1 MDIFENISP
10 EIIQRAQRIKMVLT
24 DNDGVLTDG
33 GVFYGENGETFKRFN
48 IRDGMGV
55 ERLRKHAAVETGII
69 TGEFSPSVRMRS
81 EKLRITELH
90 LGIKDKSAVLN
101 DILKRNLLEVNEIAY
116 IGDDTNDV
124 DVLSVVGLAACPN
137 DAMFFAKQKSH
148 YICENKGGHGAFRE
162 LAELIIWAKQQLT
175 NHNL

>member
-1 MDIFENISP
+1 MEIFENISK

-55 ERLRKHAAVETGII
+55 ERLRKHAGVETGII
-69 TGEFSPSVRMRS
+69 TGEISPSVRTRS
-81 EKLRITELH
+81 EKLRISELH
-90 LGIKDKSAVLN
+90 LGIKDKTAVLN
-101 DILKRNLLEVNEIAY
+101 DILKRHSLDVSEIAY

-137 DAMFFAKQKSH
+137 DAMIFAKNKAH

-162 LAELIIWAKQQLT
+162 LAELIIWAKQQSI

>member
-1 MDIFENISP
+1 MNINLLYP
-10 EIIQRAQRIKMVLT
+10 KARKIKLLLT
-24 DNDGVLTDG
+24 DCDGVLTDC
-33 GVFYGENGETFKRFN
+33 GVYYGETGEVLKRFN

-55 ERLRKHAAVETGII
+55 ERLRKHANVETGII

-90 LGIKDKSAVLN
+90 LGIKDKTAVLN
-101 DILKRNLLEVNEIAY
+101 DILVRHGLIFNEIAY

-137 DAMFFAKQKSH
+137 DAMSFAKQKAH
-148 YICENKGGHGAFRE
+148 YICEQKGGHGAFRE
-162 LAELIIWAKQQLT
+162 LAELIIWAKQQST

>member
-1 MDIFENISP
+1 MFEQVSADIIA
-10 EIIQRAQRIKMVLT
+10 RAQQIKMVLT

-33 GVFYGENGETFKRFN
+33 GVFYGENGEVFKRFN

-55 ERLRKHAAVETGII
+55 ERLRRHANVETGII
-69 TGEFSPSVRMRS
+69 TGEFSPSVRMRA

-90 LGIKDKSAVLN
+90 LGIKDKTAVLN
-101 DILKRNLLEVNEIAY
+101 DILSRHALTVNEIAY

-137 DAMFFAKQKSH
+137 DAMIFAKQKAH
-148 YICENKGGHGAFRE
+148 YICEQKGGHGAFRE
-162 LAELIIWAKQQLT
+162 LAELIIWAKQQST